1 MRNSAAKKQDEPD
14 IERTAFTV
22 PKITSSFLKSSD
34 ESQTL
39 MNVAL
44 GQEKADLAVVN
55 ARLANVYT
63 GEFLDDCAISIKGRW
78 IAYVGRN
85 PDDTIGPETEVIDA
99 AGQTVIPGLIDGHTH
114 LAWLC
119 KADEFLKY
127 AARGG
132 TTAMVTETLEVFLV
146 AGYDGLVD
154 LLESFKDQPVKIWS
168 TAPATISISKT
179 ARGISKENLQKLLE
193 RDDII
198 GLGESYW
205 QAVLQ
210 EPERLLALFEQTRRA
225 RKTLEGHSAG
235 ASEKKLEAYI
245 ANGISSCHEPI
256 NADQVLERLRLGLH
270 VMVREGAVRKDL
282 AEIAKIKDRG
292 IDLRRLILVS
302 DGISPDELMANGYM
316 EALVQKAIDYG
327 FEPINAIQMATLN
340 VAEHFSLDDLI
351 GGIAPGKLADMVIIP
366 DISTIEAQVVVS
378 NGRVIARNRN
388 LLAAPRS
395 HSFSIDS
402 LNSVILPR
410 KMTPEDFV
418 IRAPDNLDYI
428 KVRLINMVTDL
439 VTAEIE
445 ERLPIRNGQIGVDL
459 NKDIVKV
466 AAIDRTHN
474 PGRMF
479 TGLIKGL
486 GLKAGAFACSAG
498 WDTSDIV
505 VAGADDSD
513 MAAAVNRI
521 HSIQGGAVVCE
532 DGKILAELA
541 LPLFGLISDQ
551 ALADLVQQF
560 EKVIAAAQKQGIP
573 FPDPILSLTT
583 LSGAAIPYLRICE
596 EGLVNLKSGKNVS
609 LFVE

>member
-1 MRNSAAKKQDEPD
+1 
-14 IERTAFTV
+14 
-22 PKITSSFLKSSD
+22 
-34 ESQTL
+34 
-39 MNVAL
+39 
-44 GQEKADLAVVN
+44 
-55 ARLANVYT
+55 
-63 GEFLDDCAISIKGRW
+63 
-78 IAYVGRN
+78 
-85 PDDTIGPETEVIDA
+85 
-99 AGQTVIPGLIDGHTH
+99 
-114 LAWLC
+114 
-119 KADEFLKY
+119 
-127 AARGG
+127 
-132 TTAMVTETLEVFLV
+132 MVTETLEVFIV
-146 AGYDGLVD
+146 AGYAGLVD

-210 EPERLLALFEQTRRA
+210 EPGWLLALFEQTRRA

-235 ASEKKLEAYI
+235 ASEKKLAAYI

-256 NADQVLERLRLGLH
+256 NADQVLERLRMGLH

-302 DGISPDELMANGYM
+302 DGIAPDDLMANGYM
-316 EALVQKAIDYG
+316 EALVQKAIDCG

-340 VAEHFSLDDLI
+340 VAEHFSLDHLI

-366 DISTIEAQVVVS
+366 DIATIDAQLVVS

-395 HSFSIDS
+395 HSFSASS
-402 LNSVILPR
+402 LNSVKLPR
-410 KMTPEDFV
+410 KTTPLDFV
-418 IRAPDNLDYI
+418 IRTPDNLDYI

-445 ERLPIRNGQIGVDL
+445 ERRPIRNGQIGADL
-459 NKDIVKV
+459 NKDIVKI

-479 TGLIKGL
+479 TGLIKGF

-505 VAGADDSD
+505 VAGANDSD
-513 MAAAVNRI
+513 MATAVNRI
-521 HSIQGGAVVCE
+521 HRLHGGAVVCE
-532 DGKILAELA
+532 DGKVLAQLA
-541 LPLFGLISDQ
+541 LPIFGIISDL
-551 ALADLVQQF
+551 ALTDLVQQV
-560 EKVIAAAQKQGIP
+560 EKVIAAAQKQGIF
-573 FPDPILSLTT
+573 FPDPVLSLIT